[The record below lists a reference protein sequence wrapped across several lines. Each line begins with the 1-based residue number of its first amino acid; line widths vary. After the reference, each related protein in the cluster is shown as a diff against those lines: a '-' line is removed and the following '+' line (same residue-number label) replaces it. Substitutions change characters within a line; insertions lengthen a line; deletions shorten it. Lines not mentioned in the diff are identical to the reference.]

1 MPHRGQFP
9 HQQFALY
16 LQTHCQK
23 ENGHQAVVNEFYHL
37 QRMPA
42 VRKQIEVADAQMQ
55 LLKQEILVYGRQ
67 GRIGNHSGQS
77 TLAAMFSDEMFFTVR
92 RIIISI
98 FN

>member
-1 MPHRGQFP
+1 
-9 HQQFALY
+9 
-16 LQTHCQK
+16 
-23 ENGHQAVVNEFYHL
+23 
-37 QRMPA
+37 MPA

-55 LLKQEILVYGRQ
+55 LLKQERDELATTAA
-67 GRIGNHSGQS
+67 RIAARNKS